1 MDYVHTW
8 CHRGCPTPGR
18 SARWP
23 APSAGSGAPTPA
35 APAATTC
42 LWLSWR
48 LRWWG
53 QHGAGARATRT
64 APRLLDTYVGAA
76 LVRTYPSPSDPSRAR
91 QAGANASPRSAR
103 RQMQPVRVGC
113 DGSKECVGCAGG
125 PDSSRGS
132 SPPRPNSP
140 PPVSERSPP
149 AGDAPRIAREHVRVF
164 VHGLDSGAGIAA
176 ARRLIDPPA
185 PPPGPPLRGW
195 SPGCRGS
202 EGRPLGSIRSND
214 PPGGWPDRSNNQSN
228 RMRCSSQVVPRPH
241 AWNHHTSDPSPSHPP
256 PHPNRHEPAPERA
269 APTCCLPQ
277 RRRAPWRRRRPTPQM
292 AAAARTTRG

>member
-48 LRWWG
+48 RRWWL

-64 APRLLDTYVGAA
+64 APRLSDTYVGAA
-76 LVRTYPSPSDPSRAR
+76 LVRTYPSPSDPSRDR

-113 DGSKECVGCAGG
+113 DGSKECVRCTGG
-125 PDSSRGS
+125 PDSSRGLS
-132 SPPRPNSP
+132 SPRPNTVLP
-140 PPVSERSPP
+140 INERSPP
-149 AGDAPRIAREHVRVF
+149 AGDARRVAGEHACVSARAGFWSGDCGRPSTDRPTNTTTRPSALWLESWGPWFRGAAVR
-164 VHGLDSGAGIAA
+164 
-176 ARRLIDPPA
+176 IDPK
-185 PPPGPPLRGW
+185 
-195 SPGCRGS
+195 
-202 EGRPLGSIRSND
+202 
-214 PPGGWPDRSNNQSN
+214 Q
-228 RMRCSSQVVPRPH
+228 
-241 AWNHHTSDPSPSHPP
+241 
-256 PHPNRHEPAPERA
+256 
-269 APTCCLPQ
+269 
-277 RRRAPWRRRRPTPQM
+277 
-292 AAAARTTRG
+292 